1 MAVKSVIEIDIQD
14 DKFKAFKS
22 LYDDYQTAL
31 GEAPDKWKEANSEMQ
46 NAVGSGSSIADNAR
60 DTLGAL
66 TAQSAEQAK
75 LSSFEKKEDD
85 KRRKN
90 AADRKKT
97 DTDMLKRW
105 KEISSVV
112 ISAGVGLAKFASIGA
127 GLATG
132 AGAFGMGKLA
142 NDASQTRF
150 SSMGLGISSGAMQS
164 ANLNYAKLLGSP
176 TQSLSAIRESQTD
189 VSQSWKFSALGIHGQ
204 EGKQSSEL
212 LPEVL
217 TKIRDTLKAAPTS
230 QRENIAKAYGMGSF
244 TSAEDRQRMV
254 AMSDA
259 EFTAENKRYQNDI
272 KLLAV
277 SDSTLKSYQDL
288 DTQWERFKQ
297 QAENTFMKGLEPLAP
312 ALTRFSESV
321 NTAFSKLML
330 SDKLEPMINK
340 LADGITRFSAYLTSP
355 EAEKDFD
362 KFVTFIKSAA
372 ESLGAFA
379 AFIGTITPEKALAAG
394 AVGVGGMALAG
405 AAGSALVGGA
415 ALPLA
420 GAAAGGAMLGS
431 SVYNNDTIENQQWT
445 QDIVGGL
452 AAFFGD
458 KDAIEAQKAQ
468 TNFKNLSTDIGKPM
482 SADEYKKADDDSRSS
497 FIKGI
502 GGEFKTAL
510 SDLWEKTKT
519 VAGDVV
525 SDTAAAIETNATYT
539 PMGDVKTTGGQRGM
553 MSNIYEAYK
562 KAGLSD
568 KQARV
573 MTAEVGRE
581 NDYQDKYVFGS
592 HTDPH
597 NKATNTGFLSW
608 QGTRGSALR
617 KRLEAKGLFK
627 NGQMSHSQEAIDE
640 QARFSVDEL
649 KSGQYSGIGNFMENK
664 NVDYQTGS
672 RQLGKGYVKWRYDD
686 PKYAHHKTREA
697 GYYNKLG
704 QVIGSQP
711 VSGDY
716 RSNPKPQRQSVML
729 QKQQGGYDM
738 QQGRGMKL
746 EINNATGG
754 NTILSAATL

>member
-1 MAVKSVIEIDIQD
+1 MAAKSIIEIDVQD

-31 GEAPDKWKEANSEMQ
+31 GEVPDKWKEANDEMGQAVKVSELLRNDAQ
-46 NAVGSGSSIADNAR
+46 TR
-60 DTLGAL
+60 LAL
-66 TAQSAEQAK
+66 LQEETIEQQKKDSLA
-75 LSSFEKKEDD
+75 KKEED
-85 KRRKN
+85 KQKKALN
-90 AADRKKT
+90 DRKKSDE
-97 DTDMLKRW
+97 DTKKRW
-105 KEISSVV
+105 LALGNIIKDTTL
-112 ISAGVGLAKFASIGA
+112 GLVKFATVSA

-230 QRENIAKAYGMGSF
+230 QRENIAKAYGMDSF

-288 DTQWERFKQ
+288 NTQWDRFKQ

-321 NTAFSKLML
+321 TTAFSKLML

-362 KFVTFIKSAA
+362 KFVTFIKLAA

-420 GAAAGGAMLGS
+420 GAVAGGAMLGS

-468 TNFKNLSTDIGKPM
+468 TNFKNLSSDIGKPM

-510 SDLWEKTKT
+510 SDLWEKTKE
-519 VAGDVV
+519 VAGDAAGGIIGAANA
-525 SDTAAAIETNATYT
+525 SEITSTDTTAGMKGGDKAKYAMSKFMEMGWTKEQAAGLAANLHRESGFKADIVGDGGKAYGIGQWHPDRQKNFSMVFGKDIRGSSLDDQLKFVDWEMRNTEKVAGDRLRGATNA
-539 PMGDVKTTGGQRGM
+539 MQAGGIVSKYYERPRDTEKEMRERGNLANGLAG
-553 MSNIYEAYK
+553 SNISYSDYK
-562 KAGLSD
+562 GTPFVTKKDASGKLITV
-568 KQARV
+568 KK
-573 MTAEVGRE
+573 
-581 NDYQDKYVFGS
+581 DYQ
-592 HTDPH
+592 
-597 NKATNTGFLSW
+597 
-608 QGTRGSALR
+608 Q
-617 KRLEAKGLFK
+617 
-627 NGQMSHSQEAIDE
+627 
-640 QARFSVDEL
+640 
-649 KSGQYSGIGNFMENK
+649 
-664 NVDYQTGS
+664 
-672 RQLGKGYVKWRYDD
+672 
-686 PKYAHHKTREA
+686 
-697 GYYNKLG
+697 
-704 QVIGSQP
+704 QP
-711 VSGDY
+711 QS
-716 RSNPKPQRQSVML
+716 QSVMF

-754 NTILSAATL
+754 NTILSAVAL